1 MAELPAPVAFLVRWA
16 AIALLAVV
24 TACVPPAET
33 YDTPDIEPG
42 LRYTTTFGDSDGN
55 RYVEGVGEISPGS
68 HQEYSVGILGPFE
81 APEWLVGIR
90 DGDSVVLA
98 VTDTDGNLMA
108 MQDFGGTNFDPDPL
122 NLSSTIPGTPPGLV
136 AGRGVLVVMPPF
148 AAGTPDTGILAL
160 DSGGLVFI
168 TANGSLVITD
178 GSSNRKL
185 EVDALVDGRLVTS
198 SNRLLAVL
206 TGPTERYGHGV
217 VGDRVEASGVAF
229 VSLDTQEV
237 VSQVTLESDVF
248 EGLVGMFADLDSD
261 GTDEFIM
268 TVSNAETGAR
278 LVVFDQEGQVVAE
291 SEPIG
296 QGGRWRHQL
305 AAGPFGP
312 DGEIEL
318 VDLRTP
324 HIRGVVEYFRMREGR
339 LDLVASMGGYSSHM
353 IGSRNLD
360 MATAF
365 DVDGDGQSELVVPTQ
380 ARDQLDVLRRV
391 GDGVEVVMSLP
402 LGGILATNLMATA
415 TANGQVVLAAATTD
429 GRLLIW
435 R

>member
-1 MAELPAPVAFLVRWA
+1 MVELPAPVAFLARSAVV
-16 AIALLAVV
+16 ALLLVV

-33 YDTPDIEPG
+33 YDTPDVDPG
-42 LRYTTTFGDSDGN
+42 LRYATTFGDSDGN

-108 MQDFGGTNFDPDPL
+108 MQDFGGTGFEPDPL

-160 DSGGLVFI
+160 ESGGLVFV

-237 VSQVTLESDVF
+237 VSQVTLEADVF

>member
-1 MAELPAPVAFLVRWA
+1 MAELPALGGFLGRWA
-16 AIALLAVV
+16 AIALIVVV

-33 YDTPDIEPG
+33 YDTPDVDPG
-42 LRYTTTFGDSDGN
+42 LRYATTFGDSDGN
-55 RYVEGVGEISPGS
+55 RYVEGVGEIDPGNY
-68 HQEYSVGILGPFE
+68 QEYSVGTIGPFE
-81 APEWLVGIR
+81 IPAWLVGIR

-98 VTDTDGNLMA
+98 VTDTDGNLVSMS
-108 MQDFGGTNFDPDPL
+108 DFGGTSFEADPL
-122 NLSSTIPGTPPGLV
+122 NLSSTIGGTPPALV
-136 AGRGVLVVMPPF
+136 AGRGVLVVMPPV

-160 DSGGLVFI
+160 DSGGLVFV
-168 TANGSLVITD
+168 TADGSLVITD
-178 GSSNRKL
+178 GASNRKL
-185 EVDALVDGRLVTS
+185 DVDGLVDGRLTTS
-198 SNRLLAVL
+198 SSRLLAVL

-217 VGDRVEASGVAF
+217 VGDRVEASGVVF

-237 VSQVTLESDVF
+237 VSRVTLESDVF

-402 LGGILATNLMATA
+402 LGGILATNLIATV
-415 TANGQVVLAAATTD
+415 TADGQVVLAAATTD